1 MSLLILNKL
10 EYRLRYVKY
19 PIPNYARAATKSLKQ
34 SSVTRL
40 DWSGNYN

>member
-19 PIPNYARAATKSLKQ
+19 PIPNYARAATKKLEIVVRYKI
-34 SSVTRL
+34 RL
-40 DWSGNYN
+40 ERKL